1 MAILAQWSVSIVRF
15 MSLGCAN
22 LVPSHYDDCV
32 SLIEPK
38 TMSQLCG
45 ELYCV
50 RFIGHVRVKSS
61 MNGFFCMCQL
71 GC

>member
-1 MAILAQWSVSIVRF
+1 MVRF

-22 LVPSHYDDCV
+22 LVPSHYDDCA

-45 ELYCV
+45 ELYEVHWACE
-50 RFIGHVRVKSS
+50 GEE
-61 MNGFFCMCQL
+61 
-71 GC
+71 